1 MHLMKVGIAIVVL
14 VFIRVNS
21 AFADVACAVIA
32 DARTD
37 DIIQETGICDRRA
50 TPASTFEIAISL
62 MGYDSGFLVDEHSP
76 ALPFREDY
84 SD

>member
-21 AFADVACAVIA
+21 AFASVTCAVIA

-37 DIIQETGICDRRA
+37 DIIQEAGICDRRA
-50 TPASTFEIAISL
+50 TPASTFE
-62 MGYDSGFLVDEHSP
+62 MDVERCWG
-76 ALPFREDY
+76 
-84 SD
+84 